1 MINVQARFSIVIP
14 VYKSGAWLPE
24 LVECIGRVM
33 GKVGQPFEVILVN
46 DASPDEVTWPTI
58 EKLAAK
64 YAWVRGIDLFF
75 NTGQFRATLC
85 GLSEARGEFVITMD
99 DDLQHPPE
107 EIPKLIEA
115 MEREP
120 RAECVFG
127 RYEQK
132 QHSGFRNV
140 GTRLMSGLLSLLY
153 DKPSGLEI
161 TSFRI
166 MTRPLVDGILS
177 CRTAHPQLGPMILRL
192 TQSVANVNVQHQ
204 QRTKGRSGYRAAK
217 LVSET
222 FKSVI
227 NASTVPLRLVS
238 ALGILLSVIPL
249 FIAAYFLTVW
259 MTGGIAV
266 AGFTS
271 LILMVSFTGG
281 LILFSIGIL
290 GEYIGRVIAE
300 VSGPPKFIVRRQT
313 SFHA

>member
-1 MINVQARFSIVIP
+1 VKYSIVIP

-24 LVECIGRVM
+24 LVERIGRVM
-33 GKVGQPFEVILVN
+33 DKVGQPFELILVN
-46 DASPDEVTWPTI
+46 DASPDLVTWPAI
-58 EKLAAK
+58 EKAA
-64 YAWVRGIDLFF
+64 AQHPWVRGVDLFF

-107 EIPKLIEA
+107 EMPKLIEA
-115 MEREP
+115 MEKEP
-120 RAECVFG
+120 RTDCVFG
-127 RYEQK
+127 RYQQK
-132 QHSGFRNV
+132 QHSGFRNF
-140 GTRLMSGLLSLLY
+140 GTRLMSSLLSLLY
-153 DKPSGLEI
+153 DKPSGLET
-161 TSFRI
+161 TSFRV
-166 MTRPLVDGILS
+166 MSRKLVDGILS
-177 CRTAHPQLGPMILRL
+177 CRMAHPQFGPMILRL
-192 TQSVANVNVQHQ
+192 TKNAANVNVEHK
-204 QRTKGRSGYRAAK
+204 QRSEGRSGYRAAK

-238 ALGILLSVIPL
+238 ALGIFLSVIPL
-249 FIAAYFLTVW
+249 FIAAYFLVVW
-259 MTGGIAV
+259 ITGGIAV

-300 VSGPPKFIVRRQT
+300 VSGPPKFIIRRET
-313 SFHA
+313 SSHV